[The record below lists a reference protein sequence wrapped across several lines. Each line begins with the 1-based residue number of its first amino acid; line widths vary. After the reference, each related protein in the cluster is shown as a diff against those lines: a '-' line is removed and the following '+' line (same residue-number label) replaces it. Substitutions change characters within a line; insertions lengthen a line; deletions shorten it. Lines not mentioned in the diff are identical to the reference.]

1 MGDMNSFMWFLA
13 CAVVSVFL
21 FGLARRFGFKSG
33 FKYTFQSI
41 SRAVAISPLML
52 VTSMVAGTF
61 GAPVLFMGL
70 WGLEAFQILPTIW
83 LRTMSIWVFTLGSIV
98 VGYLM
103 LFCWMWI
110 GNWRDTHFRSLRP
123 PAGDH

>member
-1 MGDMNSFMWFLA
+1 MGAMNSLMWFLA
-13 CAVVSVFL
+13 CTFMSVVL
-21 FGLARRFGFKSG
+21 FGLARRLGFKSG
-33 FKYTFQSI
+33 FKYTFQSL

-61 GAPVLFMGL
+61 GAPVLFVSL
-70 WGLEAFQILPTIW
+70 WLLEALQIIPTVW

-103 LFCWMWI
+103 LFCWMCI
-110 GNWRDTHFRSLRP
+110 GNWLDTRRSS
-123 PAGDH
+123 AENT